1 VSTTDIDNFAGQI
14 IEAEERVN
22 TAKRSLAQQ
31 ILAAADVE
39 SKLLPVP
46 EWNGITLELRS
57 PTGEERAALV
67 SAFIN
72 VEETAATGVAKMNDL
87 TRMYP
92 ALIISCAYDPE
103 TGERVFP
110 AMDDSTV
117 AALNAK
123 NGAVLERIAM
133 ACMPLVGLSPD
144 SVEET
149 KGGSSTSHPNE
160 NGSS

>member
-1 VSTTDIDNFAGQI
+1 VST
-14 IEAEERVN
+14 IEAEPDAHP
-22 TAKRSLAQQ
+22 TAPAKSLAQQ
-31 ILAAADVE
+31 ILDATDVE
-39 SKLLPVP
+39 SKLFPVP
-46 EWNGITLELRS
+46 EWGGLTLELRS
-57 PTGEERAALV
+57 PTGAERAALV

-103 TGERVFP
+103 TGERVFSQ
-110 AMDDSTV
+110 MDDGTV

-144 SVEET
+144 AVEET